1 MCYLLILIIEL
12 EWLQLDSNP
21 QTLNLWTNT
30 QPYIH
35 TDKNIESIEL
45 KFKTLYDNRFKLLGD
60 IFGAGGCN
68 GDDGNIFGVTEATLL
83 TENTIITVSWRS
95 VFIRAVVLLL
105 CVNSAFFSLLL
116 LFPSTVFSI
125 ILIL

>member
-1 MCYLLILIIEL
+1 M
-12 EWLQLDSNP
+12 
-21 QTLNLWTNT
+21 
-30 QPYIH
+30 
-35 TDKNIESIEL
+35 
-45 KFKTLYDNRFKLLGD
+45 LGD

-68 GDDGNIFGVTEATLL
+68 GDDGDIFGVTEATLL

-116 LFPSTVFSI
+116 LFPSIVFSI